1 MWLGFHE
8 DIKKLT
14 EILKKNLFPAHLVER
29 VVNQY
34 LTLSC
39 YEYNPPV
46 SVSDA
51 TTNFYFKLPYI
62 GPFSVVTLKKVCQ
75 FAKCYCN
82 NIDIKL
88 VFSSFKI
95 GNMFKV

>member
-1 MWLGFHE
+1 MWLGFRE

-14 EILKKNLFPAHLVER
+14 EILKKNLFLAYLVER
-29 VVNQY
+29 V
-34 LTLSC
+34 
-39 YEYNPPV
+39 EYNPLV
-46 SVSDA
+46 SVSDT

-75 FAKCYCN
+75 FAKCFCN
-82 NIDIKL
+82 KIDIKL

-95 GNMFKV
+95 GKMFKV